1 MFAKKNKT
9 SQTKVKRKMN
19 VKTTDSGFGRTRF
32 ACYVCFIIQAIIINF
47 PPILFLQ
54 FSNSYDIPL
63 AKITLLVT
71 INFACQF
78 CIDMLSAIFAKHLS
92 YRVMVIASN
101 VFCAMGLVMY
111 GTLPDLLPDSYLG
124 LIIATLFSAI
134 GSGLIEVIANP
145 LMQSCPKPKKDF
157 SMGFLHSFYC
167 WGALGVVLLSTLAL
181 LATGMGNW
189 RILAFIWATVPTAN
203 AILFCFSPINQ
214 PSKELEETSSLKKLV
229 KTSTFWLFIFIMIL
243 GGACEQGMA
252 QWASAYAEL
261 ALVNVVSGEHAKL
274 LGDLLG
280 PCFFALTMAASRMLY
295 PKVCEKFDLR
305 KTMIISSILCA
316 GCYTLAAITK
326 NPYLSLI
333 GCGVCGFSVGI
344 MWPGTLDLAGKTC
357 AFVGTALFA
366 MLSLAG
372 DLGCLLGPTLVGLTA
387 DTFGGDLKI
396 GMAAAISL
404 PVILTVILLLFR
416 SKPKKNQKTK

>member
-1 MFAKKNKT
+1 M
-9 SQTKVKRKMN
+9 KVKNRMSLPTSK
-19 VKTTDSGFGRTRF
+19 KSFRLTRF

-47 PPILFLQ
+47 PPILFLH
-54 FSNSYDIPL
+54 FSTEYNIPL
-63 AKITLLVT
+63 GRITLLVT

-78 CIDMLSAIFAKHLS
+78 LIDMLSAIFAKHLS
-92 YRVMVIASN
+92 YRAMVTASN
-101 VFCAMGLVMY
+101 VFCAVGLVMY
-111 GTLPDLLPDSYLG
+111 GTLPDLLPDAYLG

-189 RILAFIWATVPTAN
+189 RILAFIWATIPAAN

-229 KTSTFWLFIFIMIL
+229 KTSAFWLFIFIMIL

-261 ALVNVVSGEHAKL
+261 ALSNVVSTEHAKL

-280 PCFFALTMAASRMLY
+280 PCFFALTMAASRMIY

-316 GCYTLAAITK
+316 GCYTLAAVTQ

>member
-1 MFAKKNKT
+1 M
-9 SQTKVKRKMN
+9 KVKNRMSLPTSK
-19 VKTTDSGFGRTRF
+19 KSFRLTRF

-47 PPILFLQ
+47 PPILFLH
-54 FSNSYDIPL
+54 FSTEYNIPL
-63 AKITLLVT
+63 GRITLLVT

-78 CIDMLSAIFAKHLS
+78 LIDMLSAIFAKHLS
-92 YRVMVIASN
+92 YRVMIIASN
-101 VFCAMGLVMY
+101 VFCAMGLGMY
-111 GTLPDLLPDSYLG
+111 GTLPDLLPDAYLG

-189 RILAFIWATVPTAN
+189 RILAFIWATIPAAN

-229 KTSTFWLFIFIMIL
+229 KTSAFWLFIFIMIL

-261 ALVNVVSGEHAKL
+261 ALSNVVSTEHAKL

-280 PCFFALTMAASRMLY
+280 PCFFALTMAASRMIY

-316 GCYTLAAITK
+316 GCYTLAAVTQ